1 MREII
6 GDILVA
12 DTLPLLGLIFLT
24 IVVSGVIITKSFIP
38 FITKLTTQAEAGV
51 AQLVEINKMM
61 IVALADV
68 KTEVYK
74 QGENIQSLEQSIH
87 VVEKQI
93 AEISALNAAG
103 SRSNADLLLLMKLM
117 NR

>member
-1 MREII
+1 MGEII

-12 DTLPLLGLIFLT
+12 DALPLLGLIVLT
-24 IVVSGVIITKSFIP
+24 IVVSGVIITRSFIP
-38 FITKLTTQAEAGV
+38 FMTKLTTQAEAGV

-93 AEISALNAAG
+93 AEISALNAG